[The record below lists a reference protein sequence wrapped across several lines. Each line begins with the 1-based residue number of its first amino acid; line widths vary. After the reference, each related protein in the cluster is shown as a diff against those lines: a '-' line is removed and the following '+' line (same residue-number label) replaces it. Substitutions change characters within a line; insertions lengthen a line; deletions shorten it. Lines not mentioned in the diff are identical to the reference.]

1 MKNRTLFLK
10 EIISVFLLLSTFNT
24 IAQDIRISIEE
35 AIEIGINNNAGI
47 LSDQIR
53 VEQNSVLSK
62 SGLNNNATQIVFT
75 GEEFGAE
82 GYTGLYSLNVQQNF
96 NLPKAHSIQKEYY
109 LSTKNLAEKQLVLT
123 RKALVKEIT
132 KAYISLQYAKQ
143 NQELLTRFTAL
154 NEDFNRV
161 TKLRFETGETGIIPK
176 VVAETGLMEAR
187 LEETNG
193 ISDYENARIIFN
205 QWLRTE
211 DNYDVQGELSTSVV
225 LDIDSLF
232 PENPHMLFL
241 AAKNQ
246 VASARINQSRAQLL
260 PQINSGLM
268 LQTTSGA
275 FPLFGFQIGINL
287 PLFNKNTKQKIEAS
301 ELGLKI
307 QEEENREQ
315 AKRMRLAIESLMN
328 NMLKKQNTIKQ
339 LDESIKPLL
348 LELKDISFV
357 AYQEGEISYLE
368 YLNGFEQLMSMNKR
382 LLKAQYEFHLL
393 KADLEYLLSN

>member
-1 MKNRTLFLK
+1 
-10 EIISVFLLLSTFNT
+10 
-24 IAQDIRISIEE
+24 
-35 AIEIGINNNAGI
+35 
-47 LSDQIR
+47 
-53 VEQNSVLSK
+53 
-62 SGLNNNATQIVFT
+62 
-75 GEEFGAE
+75 
-82 GYTGLYSLNVQQNF
+82 
-96 NLPKAHSIQKEYY
+96 
-109 LSTKNLAEKQLVLT
+109 
-123 RKALVKEIT
+123 
-132 KAYISLQYAKQ
+132 
-143 NQELLTRFTAL
+143 ELLTRFTAL

-193 ISDYENARIIFN
+193 ISDYENARTIFN
-205 QWLRTE
+205 QWLRSE
-211 DNYDVQGELSTSVV
+211 DNYDVQGELSIDVV

-246 VASARINQSRAQLL
+246 VASARINQSRAKLL

-268 LQTTSGA
+268 LHTTSGA

-287 PLFNKNTKQKIEAS
+287 PLFNKNTKQQIEAT

-315 AKRMRLAIESLMN
+315 TKRMRLAIESLMN